1 MRTNNAVG
9 MTSKDTLNEVIQQK
23 SVVME
28 NDYSFKTNTM
38 LVKQKIGKAVMKIYQ
53 LCELLGELNIN
64 IVNNRNNVS
73 THLRARELNPFQ
85 PGVDFLY
92 PLKIS
97 EKL

>member
-28 NDYSFKTNTM
+28 NNYSFKTNKM

>member
-28 NDYSFKTNTM
+28 NNYSFKTNTM

-53 LCELLGELNIN
+53 LCELFGELNIN
-64 IVNNRNNVS
+64 IVNNKNNVS
-73 THLRARELNPFQ
+73 THLRARELKTFQ